1 MAMDKTRN
9 SEKRKE
15 KSRDAARC
23 RRGRETEIF
32 SELAEQIPQYSGS
45 HGQLDKASI
54 MRLAISHL
62 KISKIME
69 TQRNNRHA
77 PCEEFDPLYSR
88 ALDGFVLILS
98 NEGDL
103 IFISESVSKYLGI
116 QQVDLVGQ
124 SIYEF
129 VHPCDHEDITE
140 IFHSNGRDKK
150 KKSSDCYHTFFVR
163 MKCTLT
169 NKGKNVNL
177 KSATYKVI
185 KFSGKLVKDE
195 VKREAGG
202 DGSAPYLLLIG
213 EPIPHPSNIEVPLD
227 RMTFLS
233 RHNMDMKFTYC
244 DDRVKDLL
252 GYNCS
257 DLINK
262 SLFDYHHAMDSEVID
277 HSYRNLVAKGQVMTG
292 QYRFLAK
299 TGGHVWMIT
308 QGTVIY
314 NSRTQKPQC
323 IVCVHY
329 VLSGIENPSLI
340 LSTSQQSYSQQ
351 VPMLPLEVK
360 LSTED
365 VFKPRPD
372 NVKVDE
378 FYFPPGTKIPSM
390 KIDES
395 VDLTHLAPTSGDTC
409 VPLIGDKCIQFS
421 DQPMPALKEEP
432 DMFST
437 RVCSHP
443 TQSPLATPPS
453 VSPAPIS
460 PMDYTTPLTPS
471 VVDAMDKFFSAVETY
486 PRNDQANADLD
497 MDMRAPYIPMN
508 KKEDFSLLPPTSDA
522 LFSINSDFN
531 PGLFGRTE
539 SVFVPKD
546 KLYQDPPKEPRMSI
560 RDMLVGSTAV
570 ASIEQPPD
578 TFNLQLKRPL
588 DMNSLEKGPPVKK
601 RFIQDYQE
609 VPKKHS
615 VLMSLL
621 VNGEDPP
628 TGYSVV
634 GRKPPQQPP
643 LPQAKAYYPLLG
655 KGSHSGGKQIAAL
668 PQDEEVMETPDLLL
682 QNPDLLAALELFLP
696 NSELM

>member
-1 MAMDKTRN
+1 MSSNTKRRN

-45 HGQLDKASI
+45 NGQLDKASI
-54 MRLAISHL
+54 MRLAISYL
-62 KISKIME
+62 KISQIME

-77 PCEEFDPLYSR
+77 PCEEFDSLYSK
-88 ALDGFVLILS
+88 ALDGFVVILS

-103 IFISESVSKYLGI
+103 IYISESVSKYLGI

-129 VHPCDHEDITE
+129 VHPCDHEDITD

-150 KKSSDCYHTFFVR
+150 KKSEEFHHTFFVR

-185 KFSGKLVKDE
+185 KFSGKLVKDKIKKE
-195 VKREAGG
+195 CGG
-202 DGSAPYLLLIG
+202 EGNAPYLLLIG
-213 EPIPHPSNIEVPLD
+213 EPIPHPSNIEIPLD
-227 RMTFLS
+227 QMTFLS

-257 DLINK
+257 DLMNK

-277 HSYRNLVAKGQVMTG
+277 QAYKNLIAKGQVMTR

-340 LSTSQQSYSQQ
+340 LSTAQQVFSQQ

-378 FYFPPGTKIPSM
+378 FYFPPGVKMPSM
-390 KIDES
+390 KMDET

-409 VPLIGDKCIQFS
+409 VPLIGDDCVQFS
-421 DQPMPALKEEP
+421 PDQPMPALKEEP
-432 DMFST
+432 DMFSA
-437 RVCSHP
+437 RICSHAIK
-443 TQSPLATPPS
+443 SPLATPPS

-471 VVDAMDKFFSAVETY
+471 VVDAMDKFFSNVETY
-486 PRNDQANADLD
+486 QRNDQATADLD

-522 LFSINSDFN
+522 LFTINSDFN

-588 DMNSLEKGPPVKK
+588 DMNSLEKGPPSKK

-609 VPKKHS
+609 PTKKHS

-628 TGYSVV
+628 SGYSV
-634 GRKPPQQPP
+634 RKPQQH
-643 LPQAKAYYPLLG
+643 QAKPYFPAMGHRDSL
-655 KGSHSGGKQIAAL
+655 SGGKRL
-668 PQDEEVMETPDLLL
+668 PTMPQTQEVIETPDLLL

-696 NSELM
+696 DSELM

>member
-1 MAMDKTRN
+1 MPYKN

-32 SELAEQIPQYSGS
+32 SELADQIPQYSGGHS
-45 HGQLDKASI
+45 SLDKASI
-54 MRLAISHL
+54 MRLAISYL
-62 KISKIME
+62 KVSKIME

-77 PCEEFDPLYSR
+77 PCEEFDSLYSK
-88 ALDGFVLILS
+88 ALDGFVAILS

-103 IFISESVSKYLGI
+103 VYISEGVSKYLGI

-129 VHPCDHEDITE
+129 VHPCDHEDITD
-140 IFHSNGRDKK
+140 IFHNNGRDKK
-150 KKSSDCYHTFFVR
+150 KSKDAHHTFFVR

-177 KSATYKVI
+177 KSATYKVM
-185 KFSGKLVKDE
+185 KFSGKLIEDKVKNE
-195 VKREAGG
+195 SGG
-202 DGSAPYLLLIG
+202 EGNPPYLLVIG
-213 EPIPHPSNIEVPLD
+213 EPIPHPSNIEIPLD

-233 RHNMDMKFTYC
+233 RHSMDMKFTYC

-262 SLFDYHHAMDSEVID
+262 SLFDYHHAMDSELID
-277 HSYRNLVAKGQVMTG
+277 QAYKYLVAKGQVMTS

-299 TGGHVWMIT
+299 TGGHVWVIT

-323 IVCVHY
+323 VVCVHY

-340 LSTSQQSYSQQ
+340 LSTSQQTYSQQ
-351 VPMLPLEVK
+351 LPMIPLEIK

-365 VFKPRPD
+365 VFKPRPE

-378 FYFPPGTKIPSM
+378 FYFPPGSKMSSM
-390 KIDES
+390 KVDKN

-409 VPLIGDKCIQFS
+409 VPLIDESCVPFS
-421 DQPMPALKEEP
+421 SNLPLPVLKEEP
-432 DMFST
+432 DVFSK
-437 RVCSHP
+437 RVCS
-443 TQSPLATPPS
+443 QQAYSPLSSPAS
-453 VSPAPIS
+453 VSPAPVS
-460 PMDYTTPLTPS
+460 PMDYTNPLTPS
-471 VVDAMDKFFSAVETY
+471 VVDAMDKFFSAVDTY
-486 PRNDQANADLD
+486 PRKDQAAADLD

-522 LFSINSDFN
+522 LFTINNDFN

-546 KLYQDPPKEPRMSI
+546 KLYQDPPKEARMSI

-578 TFNLQLKRPL
+578 TFNLQMKRPL
-588 DMNSLEKGPPVKK
+588 DMNSLEKGPPTKK
-601 RFIQDYQE
+601 RFIQEYQE
-609 VPKKHS
+609 PPKKHS

-634 GRKPPQQPP
+634 RKTPQQ
-643 LPQAKAYYPLLG
+643 LPQTQPKAYFPALQL
-655 KGSHSGGKQIAAL
+655 KGNNSGGKRMPL
-668 PQDEEVMETPDLLL
+668 NPVLEEEVIETPDVLL